1 MSTKTYKMYLKF
13 RDEIVKN
20 LRSLGCRFEIAE
32 KKTMM
37 KSSKA
42 NLSLDLFTFPQVFF
56 RTSTL
61 HLYISSVHLNLTR
74 EEIFQSCF
82 NFNALAFRWHETMAK

>member
-1 MSTKTYKMYLKF
+1 MYLKF
-13 RDEIVKN
+13 RDEIIKN
-20 LRSLGCRFEIAE
+20 FSAG

-42 NLSLDLFTFPQVFF
+42 NLLLDLFTFLQVFF

-61 HLYISSVHLNLTR
+61 HLYISSVLLNLTR
-74 EEIFQSCF
+74 EEIFQSCL
-82 NFNALAFRWHETMAK
+82 NFNALAFRWRAASMAK